1 MAKSGAWP
9 TGVISKVLR
18 DDSIIETDSGPI
30 VGAIWS
36 LQKA

>member
-9 TGVISKVLR
+9 TGVISKAPR

-30 VGAIWS
+30 VGAVWS
-36 LQKA
+36 PKKP